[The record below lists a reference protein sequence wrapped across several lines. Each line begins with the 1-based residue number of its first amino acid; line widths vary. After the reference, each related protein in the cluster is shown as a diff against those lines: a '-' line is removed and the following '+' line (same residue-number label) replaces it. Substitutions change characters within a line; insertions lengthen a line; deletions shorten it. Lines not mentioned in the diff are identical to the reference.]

1 MTTTNNDN
9 AALDFSLTEQEENIR
24 AFLHTFAANAMRPA
38 SIIADANEHQKPMA
52 AIEALHMLQSGGMGY
67 GANKP
72 SGPSESSGQFD
83 RVEAKALTSIIRAE
97 ELAWGAASVLLARP
111 GPGLGGA
118 AILASGTPEQKERW
132 LKRYDDGQIRFGA
145 MALTESNAGSDV
157 SALETTAVLDGNH
170 WVLNGTKIF
179 CTNGASADVVVVWAT
194 IDKSKG
200 KDGIRAFIVEKGTP
214 GFRVGRLEHKMGIR
228 ASETAELVFEDCR
241 IPRDNLLG
249 ELEPSPDKKG
259 FKGAMATFDMTRPG
273 VAAMAIGIARA
284 ALEYTVD
291 VLEKQGF
298 EPGWGRA
305 RAHLS
310 SVQDKVQEMD
320 AQIEAARLL
329 TRRAAFMLDQKMPN
343 ALEASMA
350 KAKAGRVVVD
360 VCATCIEL
368 LGPAALTRE
377 HPLEMWL
384 RDSKVFDIF
393 EGTGQIQRLVVARKI
408 LGYTS
413 KELS

>member
-1 MTTTNNDN
+1 MST
-9 AALDFSLTEQEENIR
+9 ALDFNLTDQEENIR
-24 AFLHTFAANAMRPA
+24 AFLHTFAKNAMRPA
-38 SIIADANEHQKPMA
+38 SIIADAHEHEKPMG

-67 GANKP
+67 GGNKP
-72 SGPSESSGQFD
+72 SAQFD

-97 ELAWGAASVLLARP
+97 ELSWGAASVLLSRP

-118 AILASGTPEQKERW
+118 AILASGTAEQKERW
-132 LKRYDDGQIRFGA
+132 LKRYDDGTVRFGA

-157 SALETTAVLDGNH
+157 SGIETTAVLQGDH

-179 CTNGASADVVVVWAT
+179 CTNGACADVVVVWAT
-194 IDKSKG
+194 LDKSKG

-214 GFRVGRLEHKMGIR
+214 GFRIGRLEKKMGIR
-228 ASETAELVFEDCR
+228 ASETAELVFEDCK
-241 IPRDNLLG
+241 IPKENLLG
-249 ELEPSPDKKG
+249 EENPSADKKG

-284 ALEYTVD
+284 ALEHTVE
-291 VLEKQGF
+291 VLESDGF
-298 EPGWGRA
+298 VHGWGRS

-310 SVQDKVQEMD
+310 ALQDKVQEMD

-329 TRRAAFMLDQKMPN
+329 TRRAAFMLDQKLPN

-393 EGTGQIQRLVVARKI
+393 EGTGQVQRLVIARKI

-413 KELS
+413 KELA

>member
-1 MTTTNNDN
+1 MTLSFD
-9 AALDFSLTEQEENIR
+9 LTEQEEGIR
-24 AFLHTFAANAMRPA
+24 SFLHTFAKNAMRPA
-38 SIIADANEHQKPMA
+38 SIIADANEHEKPWD
-52 AIEALHMLQSGGMGY
+52 AISALHVLQSGGMGTTKKTD
-67 GANKP
+67 NLDRT
-72 SGPSESSGQFD
+72 ESDGVGS
-83 RVEAKALTSIIRAE
+83 KALTSIIRAE
-97 ELAWGAASVLLARP
+97 ELSWGAASVLLSRP

-118 AILASGTPEQKERW
+118 AILASGTAAQKEQW
-132 LKRYDDGQIRFGA
+132 LTRYDDGTVRFGA
-145 MALTESNAGSDV
+145 MALTEANAGSDV
-157 SALETTAVLDGNH
+157 SALETTATLVGDH
-170 WVLNGTKIF
+170 YVLNGTKIF
-179 CTNGASADVVVVWAT
+179 CTNGACADVLVVWAT

-214 GFRVGRLEHKMGIR
+214 GFRIGRLEKKMGIR
-228 ASETAELVFEDCR
+228 ASETAELVFEDCK
-241 IPRDNLLG
+241 IPRANLLG
-249 ELEPSPDKKG
+249 EENPSPDKKG

-291 VLEKQGF
+291 VLESETGGF
-298 EPGWGRA
+298 DAGWGRA
-305 RAHLS
+305 RSHLS
-310 SVQDKVQEMD
+310 SVQDSIQDMD
-320 AQIEAARLL
+320 AQIEGARLL
-329 TRRAAFMLDQKMPN
+329 ARRAAFMLDQKLPN

-368 LGPAALTRE
+368 LGPTALTRE

-393 EGTGQIQRLVVARKI
+393 EGTGQIQRLVIARKI

-413 KELS
+413 KDLQ

>member
-1 MTTTNNDN
+1 MTD
-9 AALDFSLTEQEENIR
+9 ALDFNLTDAEENIR
-24 AFLHTFAANAMRPA
+24 SFLHAFAKNAMRPA
-38 SIIADANEHQKPMA
+38 SIIADAHEHERPMA
-52 AIEALHMLQSGGMGY
+52 AIEALHVLQSGGSGGY
-67 GANKP
+67 KP
-72 SGPSESSGQFD
+72 QASSD
-83 RVEAKALTSIIRAE
+83 RVQANALTSIIRAE
-97 ELAWGAASVLLARP
+97 ELSWGAASILLARP

-118 AILASGTPEQKERW
+118 AIQASGTPEQKERW
-132 LKRYDDGQIRFGA
+132 LKRYDDGTIRFGA

-157 SALETTAVLDGNH
+157 SGIETTAVLKGDH
-170 WVLNGTKIF
+170 YVLNGTKIF
-179 CTNGASADVVVVWAT
+179 CTNGACADVLVVWAT
-194 IDKSKG
+194 LDKSKG
-200 KDGIRAFIVEKGTP
+200 RDGIRAFIVEKGTP
-214 GFRVGRLEHKMGIR
+214 GFRIGRLEKKMGIR
-228 ASETAELVFEDCR
+228 ASETAELVFEDCK
-241 IPRDNLLG
+241 IPKENLLG
-249 ELEPSPDKKG
+249 DVDGAAGGDGAKKG
-259 FKGAMATFDMTRPG
+259 FKGVMATFDMTRPG

-284 ALEYTVD
+284 ALEHTVE
-291 VLEKQGF
+291 VLEAEGF
-298 EPGWGRA
+298 THGWGRS

-310 SVQDKVQEMD
+310 TVQDKVQEMD

-329 TRRAAFMLDQKMPN
+329 ARRAAFMLDQKQPN

-393 EGTGQIQRLVVARKI
+393 EGTGQIQRLVIARKI

-413 KELS
+413 KELQ

>member
-1 MTTTNNDN
+1 MNTVNTELNFD
-9 AALDFSLTEQEENIR
+9 LTEQEEGIR
-24 AFLHTFAANAMRPA
+24 SFLHTFAKNAMRPA
-38 SIIADANEHQKPMA
+38 SIIADANEHEKPWD
-52 AIEALHMLQSGGMGY
+52 AINALHTLQSGGMGY
-67 GANKP
+67 GANKK
-72 SGPSESSGQFD
+72 SESVD
-83 RVEAKALTSIIRAE
+83 RVESKALTSIIRAE
-97 ELAWGAASVLLARP
+97 ELSWGAASVLLSRP

-118 AILASGTPEQKERW
+118 AILASGTPEQKEKW
-132 LKRYDDGQIRFGA
+132 LTRYDDGTVRFGA

-157 SALETTAVLDGNH
+157 SGIETTATLVGDH
-170 WVLNGTKIF
+170 YVLNGTKIF
-179 CTNGASADVVVVWAT
+179 CTNGASADVTVVWAT
-194 IDKSKG
+194 VDKSKG

-214 GFRVGRLEHKMGIR
+214 GFRIGRLEKKMGIR
-228 ASETAELVFEDCR
+228 ASETAELVFEDCK
-241 IPRDNLLG
+241 IPRANLLG
-249 ELEPSPDKKG
+249 EENPSADKKG

-284 ALEYTVD
+284 ALEHTVEQ
-291 VLEKQGF
+291 LEREGF
-298 EPGWGRA
+298 DAGWGRS

-310 SVQDKVQEMD
+310 SGQDTIQKMD
-320 AQIEAARLL
+320 AEIEAARLL
-329 TRRAAFMLDQKMPN
+329 ARRAAFMLDHKQPN

-393 EGTGQIQRLVVARKI
+393 EGTGQIQRLVIARKI

-413 KELS
+413 KDLA